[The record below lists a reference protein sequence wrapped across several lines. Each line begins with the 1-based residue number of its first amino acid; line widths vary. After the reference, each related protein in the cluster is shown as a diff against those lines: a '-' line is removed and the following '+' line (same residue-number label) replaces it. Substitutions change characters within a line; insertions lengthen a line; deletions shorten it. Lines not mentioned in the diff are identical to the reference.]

1 MNNQS
6 GSGKNLSGLIPIGI
20 AGFLLFSMVSIS
32 VSQVFLGLTLLV
44 WMVSLFVER
53 KKFSVPGF
61 FWPLAAYAVLSLL
74 ASFHSVNAEISL
86 WDSRELLMI
95 LLVPLVYSGFSRISD
110 IRKVNLALL
119 ASGLS
124 GLFVFVPFLLTR
136 GPGARFTGLSDH
148 YMTEAGMLL
157 LFCVLA
163 LSIVL
168 FSRRKLRWLWGVAAA
183 VSLVMLAFT
192 LTRSSWV
199 GLLAGLGI
207 LLLLYKP
214 KTLLLLPLLAAAAY
228 FISPGPIRS
237 RALSIFDPNNPTN
250 SIRFEYIRAGIQIIK
265 DYPILGTG
273 PDTVEMVFQHPKY
286 GLSQDAKRNVH
297 LHNNLIQIAAE
308 RGLITLAAWLVFLIW
323 AFVSLVRHL
332 GRNRAPA
339 PYAAAA
345 LSALA
350 ALFVAGMF
358 EYNFA
363 DSEIAV
369 LFLYIISL
377 PWAVIRLER
386 EQDRAGS

>member
-1 MNNQS
+1 MNNQNY
-6 GSGKNLSGLIPIGI
+6 SGKYLSRLIPIGL

-44 WMVSLFVER
+44 WVASLFMER

-74 ASFHSVNAEISL
+74 ASFRSVNAEISL
-86 WDSRELLMI
+86 WDSRELLMF
-95 LLVPLVYSGFSRISD
+95 LLIPMVYTGFSRISD
-110 IRKVNLALL
+110 IHKVNLALL
-119 ASGLS
+119 ISGLS
-124 GLFVFVPFLLTR
+124 GVFVFIPYFLNR
-136 GPGARFTGLSDH
+136 GPGSRFTGFSGH

-163 LSIVL
+163 ISLVL
-168 FSRRKLRWLWGVAAA
+168 FSRQKSRWLWGAAA
-183 VSLVMLAFT
+183 ALSLVMLAFT

-207 LLLLYKP
+207 LLLIYKP
-214 KTLLLLPLLAAAAY
+214 KTLFLLPLLAAAAY

-250 SIRFEYIRAGIQIIK
+250 SIRFEYIRAGIQIVK
-265 DYPILGTG
+265 DYPVLGTG
-273 PDTVEMVFQHPKY
+273 PDTVDMVFQHPKY
-286 GLSQDAKRNVH
+286 GLSQEARRNVH

-323 AFVSLVRHL
+323 AFVSLVKRL
-332 GRNRAPA
+332 RRNRAPA
-339 PYAAAA
+339 PYIAAA
-345 LSALA
+345 LAALA
-350 ALFVAGMF
+350 ALFTAGLF

-377 PWAVIRLER
+377 PWAVLRLES
-386 EQDRAGS
+386 EQDRAG